1 MAENTYPTVS
11 QTMNPVT
18 KEEETPRTRD
28 EARYEI
34 PPVDIYENET
44 GLTVLVDLPGVQR
57 EGVSVRV
64 DDDVLTI
71 KGKTTFTH
79 KGEPIYNEFVMR
91 DYFRQFHLNEEVDQ
105 EKIRAELKHGVLKL
119 DLPRVQKTPPRQ
131 IDVHIG

>member
-1 MAENTYPTVS
+1 MTENTYPPVS

-18 KEEETPRTRD
+18 KEEETPLTRD
-28 EARYEI
+28 AARYEI

-44 GLTVLVDLPGVQR
+44 GLIVLVDLPGVHR

-71 KGKTTFTH
+71 MGKTTITH
-79 KGEPIYNEFVMR
+79 RGEPIYNEFIMR

-105 EKIRAELKHGVLKL
+105 EKIHAELKHGVLKL
-119 DLPRVQKTPPRQ
+119 ELPRVKKTPPRQ